1 MLSSIS
7 PLGERARG
15 NRWGVT
21 AGAYLV
27 GSVAG
32 GLAIGA
38 ALGSL
43 GMLLGPL
50 PTSARLGLAAGV
62 AIVGAGADLAHS
74 WLRLPTVHRQVDERW
89 LGQYRGWVY
98 GMGFG
103 AQLGTGVVTVVT
115 SAATYVVWG
124 LALLSGS
131 ALGGA
136 AIGATFG
143 FFRAVPI
150 WTVRGVATPAPLRQR
165 HLRLQQRAVVGYWAA
180 ITGQALAGA
189 ILLGGRLLSGRVLP

>member
-1 MLSSIS
+1 MLSSIN

-43 GMLLGPL
+43 GMLLDL
-50 PTSARLGLAAGV
+50 LSSSARLGVAAGV
-62 AIVGAGADLAHS
+62 AIVGAGVDLARS
-74 WLRLPTVHRQVDERW
+74 RLRLPTVHRQVDERW
-89 LGQYRGWVY
+89 LSRYRGWVY
-98 GMGFG
+98 GVGFG

-115 SAATYVVWG
+115 SAATYVVLG

-131 ALGGA
+131 TLGGA
-136 AIGATFG
+136 VIGAAFG
-143 FFRAVPI
+143 FFRAAPI
-150 WTVRGVATPAPLRQR
+150 WTMRTVVAPAPLRRR
-165 HLRLQQRAVVGYWAA
+165 HLRLEQRAVVGYWAA
-180 ITGQALAGA
+180 ITGQALAGV
-189 ILLGGRLLSGRVLP
+189 ILLGGRLLP

>member
-1 MLSSIS
+1 MLSSIN

-27 GSVAG
+27 GSVVG

-38 ALGSL
+38 ALGTL
-43 GMLLGPL
+43 GMVLGPL
-50 PTSARLGLAAGV
+50 PSSARLGVAAGV
-62 AIVGAGADLAHS
+62 AIVGAGADLAGS
-74 WLRLPTVHRQVDERW
+74 RLRLPTLHRQVDEQW
-89 LGQYRGWVY
+89 LGRYRGWVY
-98 GMGFG
+98 GVGFG

-131 ALGGA
+131 AFGGA
-136 AIGATFG
+136 AIGAAFG
-143 FFRAVPI
+143 FSRAAPI
-150 WTVRGVATPAPLRQR
+150 WRVRTVAAPAPLRQH

-180 ITGQALAGA
+180 IAGQALAGA
-189 ILLGGRLLSGRVLP
+189 VLLNGRLLP